1 MNKRMIWILPF
12 LILPALFLAS
22 CSDDD
27 KTTAFN
33 KLKERLALTE
43 EKTALVQP
51 IFMDQ
56 ADKISAILEETNN
69 NRSGIQTGSTT
80 QSGQGAAG
88 TNYGSPELHI
98 GGMPQLGQGGGTAI
112 FNSESDHTQEKLDA
126 VNKDADAKLA
136 AILTPNQ
143 ITAYDRIIK
152 GYIRTVTDE
161 NNSGSS
167 PRGHRGGRGGRGGM
181 GGMGSPGGGF

>member
-1 MNKRMIWILPF
+1 MNKRMIWVLPF
-12 LILPALFLAS
+12 LILPAFFMAS

-33 KLKERLALTE
+33 KLKERLVLTE
-43 EKTALVQP
+43 EKAAMVQP

-56 ADKISAILEETNN
+56 ADKISEILQGTKS
-69 NRSGIQTGSTT
+69 NRSTT
-80 QSGQGAAG
+80 QTSGTQQLGQSSVM
-88 TNYGSPELHI
+88 TNYGSPELRMS
-98 GGMPQLGQGGGTAI
+98 GMPPLVQNGGTDI
-112 FNSESDHTQEKLDA
+112 FGSAPDQTQEKLDA
-126 VNKDADAKLA
+126 VNKEADAKLA
-136 AILTPNQ
+136 SILTPGQ

-181 GGMGSPGGGF
+181 GGMGNPGGGF